1 MLLRVDNLHEKKK
14 NITES
19 HQGRRNFESVRAFA
33 RAIFVICTRVTTLHS
48 CCMRMHS
55 CSANQKRVIFSCTLL
70 VKKKKCA
77 LKRSFTNR
85 SSVVARSHDHSY
97 LGQIR

>member
-33 RAIFVICTRVTTLHS
+33 RAIFVIRTRVTT
-48 CCMRMHS
+48 
-55 CSANQKRVIFSCTLL
+55 
-70 VKKKKCA
+70 
-77 LKRSFTNR
+77 RSTR
-85 SSVVARSHDHSY
+85 TR
-97 LGQIR
+97 

>member
-33 RAIFVICTRVTTLHS
+33 RAIFVICTRVTTLYS
-48 CCMRMHS
+48 CYNFTLVLH
-55 CSANQKRVIFSCTLL
+55 ANALVFSQSKASNL
-70 VKKKKCA
+70 
-77 LKRSFTNR
+77 FM
-85 SSVVARSHDHSY
+85 Y
-97 LGQIR
+97 IIG

>member
-33 RAIFVICTRVTTLHS
+33 RAIFVIFTRVTTLYS
-48 CCMRMHS
+48 CY
-55 CSANQKRVIFSCTLL
+55 NFVLVLQLCT
-70 VKKKKCA
+70 
-77 LKRSFTNR
+77 R
-85 SSVVARSHDHSY
+85 VARECT
-97 LGQIR
+97 RVARECTRV

>member
-33 RAIFVICTRVTTLHS
+33 RAIFVIFTRVTTLYS
-48 CCMRMHS
+48 CYNFALVLHEN
-55 CSANQKRVIFSCTLL
+55 ALVFSQSKASNL
-70 VKKKKCA
+70 
-77 LKRSFTNR
+77 FM
-85 SSVVARSHDHSY
+85 Y
-97 LGQIR
+97 IIG

>member
-33 RAIFVICTRVTTLHS
+33 RALFVICTRVATLYS
-48 CCMRMHS
+48 CY
-55 CSANQKRVIFSCTLL
+55 NFLL
-70 VKKKKCA
+70 VLQLCI
-77 LKRSFTNR
+77 R
-85 SSVVARSHDHSY
+85 VACECTRVQPIKSE
-97 LGQIR
+97 